1 MLTSCSKYTQGLLLC
16 AGCCPV
22 SGPAGGS
29 VIGLVG
35 GPVGGPACWTETETD
50 PTSSGCSGSGADS
63 VQRTADCSIC

>member
-16 AGCCPV
+16 AVCCPV

-35 GPVGGPACWTETETD
+35 GPACWSETETD
-50 PTSSGCSGSGADS
+50 LTSSGCSGSGADS